1 VRIRRR
7 DVRSGDASQ
16 WLARIAIEFYSEIA
30 RCLRNDDSTGRKT
43 IEDIFKMERKS
54 MPRDLKSLLE
64 KMS

>member
-1 VRIRRR
+1 MQ
-7 DVRSGDASQ
+7 ASD
-16 WLARIAIEFYSEIA
+16 LPIAIEFYSEIA
-30 RCLRNDDSTGRKT
+30 RWLRNDDSTGRKT